1 MIMNLFR
8 KYIKNNQG
16 VVAIVFVMALPMVIA
31 AAGIATDLAVAYN
44 AKARLMGALDKA
56 ALAVGS
62 SSGTEA
68 ELQER
73 MTNFFE
79 ANYPEEGLGATFNV
93 TLTLT
98 ENTITATASTRVDTL
113 FMSVFGKEYID
124 ISGVTEVVR
133 ELAGIEAVLVLDVTG
148 SMGGSNITALK
159 TASTNFFDIM
169 FTNITD
175 PEWLK
180 IGIVPYADSVNVG
193 KYGAGLNP
201 DDSFYDTPFVDAP
214 AVDDYVNPAS
224 NITWGTGNNDWQ
236 GCVLERPGQQMTD
249 DNTPNWIMY
258 RYPLRC
264 LNYSWWSGTCIN
276 WTTPNYSCVTS
287 QLQPLTNVQST
298 LQAVIDNLPTSGNT
312 YSHLGMV
319 WGWRI
324 ISPEYPFSEGVSY
337 EHQDWT
343 KTVILMTDG
352 NNTIDSRYSGEGV
365 TGDAGVS
372 ASVTD
377 ENEKLAEVCA
387 NMKAAGVRIYTVTFQ
402 SNINETTKDYYRN
415 CATST
420 SMYFEAPSDE
430 DLVQTF
436 EDIANQLSR
445 LHVTR

>member
-1 MIMNLFR
+1 MIRDLFR
-8 KYIKNNQG
+8 KYITNNSG
-16 VVAIVFVMALPMVIA
+16 IVAIVFVMALPMVIA
-31 AAGIATDLAVAYN
+31 VAGIATDLAVAYN
-44 AKARLMGALDKA
+44 AKARLMGALDNA

-73 MTNFFE
+73 MTNFFN
-79 ANYPEEGLGATFNV
+79 ANYPEDKLGSAFNI

-98 ENTITATASTRVDTL
+98 DNTITATASTRVHTL

-148 SMGGSNITALK
+148 SMSGSNIAALK
-159 TASTNFFDIM
+159 TASTNFLDIM
-169 FTNITD
+169 FSNITD

-180 IGIVPYADSVNVG
+180 IGIVPYADSINVG
-193 KYGAGLNP
+193 SYGVGLNP
-201 DDSFYDTPFVDAP
+201 DDSFYDTSFIDTP

-224 NITWGTGNNDWQ
+224 SITWGVGSDDWQ

-249 DNTPNWIMY
+249 DDTPNWIMY
-258 RYPLRC
+258 RYPLMCIR
-264 LNYSWWSGTCIN
+264 NRWWGCAEWS
-276 WTTPNYSCVTS
+276 TPNYSCVTAK
-287 QLQPLTNVQST
+287 LQPLTNVQST
-298 LQAVIDNLPTSGNT
+298 LQNVIDNLPTSGNT

-324 ISPEYPFSEGVSY
+324 ISPEYPFSEGEAY

-352 NNTIDSRYSGEGV
+352 NNTVDSRYSGEGV

-372 ASVTD
+372 SSVND
-377 ENEKLAEVCA
+377 ENEKLEEVCQ

-415 CATST
+415 CSTST
-420 SMYFEAPSDE
+420 SMYFDAPSDQ
-430 DLVQTF
+430 DLIDIF